1 MIIELALIIIIV
13 IILITE
19 LLKYIQPSLMLNRR
33 PCGNHN
39 QETFNQDMESVAL
52 CRTRRNN
59 LPCRYVPDA
68 DPQKLLQRKRKI
80 EQKRQSQI
88 KKANNP
94 TEISEDTLFS
104 RDMGSGVSLKYW

>member
-19 LLKYIQPSLMLNRR
+19 FLKYVQLSPILNGRT
-33 PCGNHN
+33 CGKHN
-39 QETFNQDMESVAL
+39 QESFKQDME
-52 CRTRRNN
+52 
-59 LPCRYVPDA
+59 YDA
-68 DPQKLLQRKRKI
+68 NTQKLIQHNRKLD
-80 EQKRQSQI
+80 QTRQLQI

-104 RDMGSGVSLKYW
+104 HNMGSGVSLKYW